1 MPSAESMRPIAC
13 ARLRS
18 PLDAID
24 DARVLEQVVAHVAN
38 IEPAGADAF
47 DVTIRVAFGTTGF
60 EAGQLM
66 STLFGNPS
74 PGHRSLWTGCS
85 KSIAS
90 TYQTRFGLDRPVG
103 LRRSLEGQ

>member
-18 PLDAID
+18 PRDAID

-60 EAGQLM
+60 EAGQLPTPRAARREAEWLG
-66 STLFGNPS
+66 SRCWLV
-74 PGHRSLWTGCS
+74 
-85 KSIAS
+85 
-90 TYQTRFGLDRPVG
+90 TY
-103 LRRSLEGQ
+103 